1 MKKEI
6 VRFENVTRQEEG
18 ATYLDNFSFYICEGE
33 ILGLVSV
40 NDRGKSELLKLL
52 ARNLP
57 IDFGR
62 IYFEGQLVNSYL
74 NSDYSD
80 NKVYTIDQKSS
91 LIQDLSIADNI
102 FVMRPGFRKYVINEA
117 VLMEQALRVFKE
129 LSFDINLNQR
139 VSRLSTM
146 ERIIVEAAKAYLMGC
161 RLLILLSPEKIIS
174 QADYEKFHQFLL
186 KLKKLNVA
194 SLYICY
200 HHWIMFEVCDR
211 IALFSSGRIKRIF
224 EKQDFNQDSF
234 APYVLSFEGY
244 KAYRCQVA
252 GEPVFQLD
260 SLSCTAIRH
269 LNLSAGPGECITLL
283 DSDNQVTDELL
294 HILTGVETDYE
305 GRIFCQRRDIRKQ
318 KGDCLDRGM
327 IILDDNP
334 TETFLFQEMSYLENL
349 SFLLDRKLKRSV
361 LKSAFIHSVRNEY
374 YQEAGDLVDERHIG
388 GMTLREKYGL
398 VYNKISLFHPKIL
411 IIKKPFAYGDMRCR
425 NYILERL
432 KALKESGISIL
443 LLTNYITDCLY
454 LSDRIEVIKNG
465 QNIVSLHPEEYGI
478 ISRIF

>member
-6 VRFENVTRQEEG
+6 VRFENVTRQEDG

-62 IYFEGQLVNSYL
+62 IYFEGRLVNSYL
-74 NSDYSD
+74 NSDYAV
-80 NKVYTIDQKSS
+80 NKVYTIDEKSS

-102 FVMRPGFRKYVINEA
+102 FVMRPGFRKYVINET
-117 VLMEQALRVFKE
+117 VLMEQALRVFQE

-161 RLLILLSPEKIIS
+161 RLLIFLSPEKIIS

-200 HHWIMFEVCDR
+200 HHWIMFEICDR

-224 EKQDFNQDSF
+224 EKKDFHQTAF

-244 KAYRCQVA
+244 KAYRCQAA
-252 GEPVFQLD
+252 GDPIIQLD
-260 SLSCTAIRH
+260 NLSSIAIQH

-294 HILTGVETDYE
+294 DILTGLETDYE
-305 GRIFCQRRDIRKQ
+305 GSILCQGRDIRKQ
-318 KGDCLDRGM
+318 KGDCLDRSM

-349 SFLLDRKLKRSV
+349 SFLLDRKLRKSI
-361 LKSAFIHSVRNEY
+361 LKPAFLHSVRNEY
-374 YQEAGDLVDERHIG
+374 YREAGELVDERHIG
-388 GMTLREKYGL
+388 GLTLREKYGL
-398 VYNKISLFHPKIL
+398 IYNKISLFHPKIL